1 MTEIAAYV
9 AEYHSEGDPVRPFG
23 YGLTRDA
30 AYADAM
36 RQIAGADH
44 AMRRHMIPRIRCRAL
59 TAEQAS
65 EIVEMMQTPW
75 T

>member
-1 MTEIAAYV
+1 MIEPAAYV

-36 RQIAGADH
+36 RQIAGAG
-44 AMRRHMIPRIRCRAL
+44 RSPPTKRPRSSR
-59 TAEQAS
+59 
-65 EIVEMMQTPW
+65 
-75 T
+75 